1 MAYMNLVTPQ
11 QKSGGLLAKKKKG
24 LDWGMLNP
32 LEWKGLGGEREF
44 NPKGAYNKFT
54 DYYFGGDDDAEVR
67 HYTQTGGHEGEAEG
81 RLSFLEGQ
89 RQQDIADYMDYGIK
103 TDDSSPELSPDQY
116 GEAVEMPEFAKSQM
130 KSYKDPE
137 ISGRQDEEKRV
148 LARMALAQQTPSLAP
163 EESRWWESDKG
174 SGLAFAGG
182 SVAEIGEDP
191 HTLLNR
197 LDFAGTTKR
206 IKDEEEYGKLGRSLG
221 YFKNIRKKRGRRALK
236 NLHSGSDVPGMA
248 DDYDV
253 SGEDDSGFA
262 TQSTA
267 PTSGLLAK
275 SGDSW
280 VSGDSSGSEGMSVGK
295 MQALLKMG
303 ELLSGGTA
311 PDQPAQQQQV
321 LPVLQ
326 GRTPNFASTK
336 MPQRQY
342 FRPRGLG
349 KPFDYA

>member
-67 HYTQTGGHEGEAEG
+67 HYTQTGGDAGGIEE
-81 RLSFLEGQ
+81 LYK
-89 RQQDIADYMDYGIK
+89 QQGPGMK
-103 TDDSSPELSPDQY
+103 REMLTSSSPLPTGS

-262 TQSTA
+262 TQLTA
-267 PTSGLLAK
+267 PTSALNSGLLA
-275 SGDSW
+275 
-280 VSGDSSGSEGMSVGK
+280 SGDSSGSEGMSVGK